1 MKSVCAVSDNEE
13 EADWIVLSLCNTQ
26 SANTSHVQSTQRSPY
41 LIRLIHLLS
50 SCWTLIFF
58 KGSLRG
64 FFLYPLNLPWGMDG
78 VIRIWT
84 LYRLTYGH
92 GRLGTTLH
100 TGYQMLQ
107 MSPCGNLLVQCYP
120 LALRGKRGSIL
131 PYLHL
136 LQYCYTGDRLWLLS
150 LLVIPL
156 SRYVILYFL
165 SWISPWAY
173 SKGRCGSQWDRWSKV
188 ACFFP
193 CVKSIIF
200 WVLVQLLHCNQ
211 QSGPRHVLVWNTGM
225 IVLYL
230 PFKPLIS
237 RQTYTGSECIYQM
250 LKAIWPSVAH
260 VPNHLPKSANITTS
274 GSSGS
279 SQLIG
284 ITLNGQ
290 RAGLMCYF
298 IYWLIQFPLMLL
310 SPHKIRHFFTVK
322 SITVPIA
329 WMAILIWAM
338 VKVPAKI
345 SLASKG
351 SSLSGSSLSWAW
363 LNSLNSALGFYA
375 TVSINIPDFTVR
387 LVSLT
392 STVNSSSCA
401 AIREKWKGVR
411 LTFPHDIIDRLIK
424 L

>member
-1 MKSVCAVSDNEE
+1 
-13 EADWIVLSLCNTQ
+13 
-26 SANTSHVQSTQRSPY
+26 
-41 LIRLIHLLS
+41 
-50 SCWTLIFF
+50 
-58 KGSLRG
+58 
-64 FFLYPLNLPWGMDG
+64 
-78 VIRIWT
+78 
-84 LYRLTYGH
+84 
-92 GRLGTTLH
+92 
-100 TGYQMLQ
+100 
-107 MSPCGNLLVQCYP
+107 
-120 LALRGKRGSIL
+120 
-131 PYLHL
+131 
-136 LQYCYTGDRLWLLS
+136 
-150 LLVIPL
+150 
-156 SRYVILYFL
+156 
-165 SWISPWAY
+165 
-173 SKGRCGSQWDRWSKV
+173 
-188 ACFFP
+188 
-193 CVKSIIF
+193 
-200 WVLVQLLHCNQ
+200 
-211 QSGPRHVLVWNTGM
+211 M

-237 RQTYTGSECIYQM
+237 GQTYTGSECIYQM

-387 LVSLT
+387 LVSFT

-401 AIREKWKGVR
+401 AIREK
-411 LTFPHDIIDRLIK
+411 
-424 L
+424 